1 MDMADDAVPDIDGG
15 RRADQQR
22 DHPGRRDGS
31 AGPDRGRREVLAD
44 AAVRVLAREGGCG
57 LTHQA
62 VDAEAGVPTGTAS
75 HCFPS
80 RRALIGAVAD
90 RIAPAVLDARP
101 PSRALCAA
109 HLRDAVRR
117 LTRHRDLV
125 LALFELRLEAARRP
139 ELRDLPFNAPAGR
152 AEIALLRYAIDG
164 LLLDRLADPDT
175 STDHV
180 VDTLVAALLPAT
192 PPITRPRA
200 VAYVIRDGDVLVFTH
215 RPTPCTETAG
225 LQVPGGTV
233 HDGEDP
239 AAAVV
244 REVREETGLDVEI
257 VRPLGTVTRGGR
269 ELHHFHVAPLG
280 PTPDAWDHDERSDG
294 DVPLWT
300 FSLFWLPV
308 PVARRAIDHGM
319 GDLLDLL

>member
-1 MDMADDAVPDIDGG
+1 VARDDR
-15 RRADQQR
+15 RRA
-22 DHPGRRDGS
+22 
-31 AGPDRGRREVLAD
+31 ELAD
-44 AAVRVLAREGGCG
+44 AALRVLAREGSRG
-57 LTHQA
+57 LTHCA
-62 VDAEAGVPTGTAS
+62 VDEEAGVPTGTAS
-75 HCFPS
+75 NYFRS
-80 RRALIGAVAD
+80 RPALIGAVAE
-90 RIAPAVLDARP
+90 RLTVRLAPEAAVLERLGAAV
-101 PSRALCAA
+101 PSRAIFAA
-109 HLRDAVRR
+109 HLRDVVRR
-117 LTRHRDLV
+117 LTRHRDLM

-139 ELRDLPFNAPAGR
+139 ELRGLPFTAPAGR
-152 AEIALLRYAIDG
+152 AEIALLHYALTG
-164 LLLDRLADPDT
+164 LLLDRLTVSVDPDT

-192 PPITRPRA
+192 PPIMRPRA
-200 VAYVIRDGDVLVFTH
+200 VAYVVRDGDVLVFTH
-215 RPTPCTETAG
+215 RPTPCTEGAG
-225 LQVPGGTV
+225 LQVPGGGV

-239 AAAVV
+239 AVAVV

-319 GDLLDLL
+319 GDLLDML